1 MPSSFASH
9 WSLDQEVVFLNHG
22 SYGACPNRVLD
33 HQHQLRQR
41 IERQPVRF
49 FMRDGFDLLDE
60 ARGHLAEF
68 VGANTQDLV
77 FLRNTTEGVNAVVR
91 SLDFKV
97 GEQIIVTNH
106 GYNACRNIVEYIAS
120 KTGAEVVVVELPFV
134 GITEDQVI
142 DTVTKAVT
150 NRTRLAIIDH
160 ITSPTG
166 LVLPI
171 APLTRVLENAGVS
184 VLIDGAHGPGMVDLD
199 MTQLSASWYVGNL
212 HKWVCAPKG
221 AAFMW
226 MNSRVQKQTRP
237 AVISHGYNQK
247 TLMPERPGHHLEF
260 DWIGT
265 HDPTAWLS
273 VPEAIKFTA
282 GMLPGGWPAVM
293 KRNRTLVLEAREL
306 LARRL
311 NLDLPVNDKMIGH
324 LAALPIRIEN
334 DTLSTLY
341 GSAFQKR
348 LLDRYN
354 IEVPVIP
361 WPNSDARLIRVS
373 AALHNSIEDY
383 ARLADALEE
392 EQLC

>member
-1 MPSSFASH
+1 M
-9 WSLDQEVVFLNHG
+9 
-22 SYGACPNRVLD
+22 
-33 HQHQLRQR
+33 
-41 IERQPVRF
+41 
-49 FMRDGFDLLDE
+49 
-60 ARGHLAEF
+60 
-68 VGANTQDLV
+68 

-247 TLMPERPGHHLEF
+247 TLMPERPG
-260 DWIGT
+260 
-265 HDPTAWLS
+265 PR
-273 VPEAIKFTA
+273 V
-282 GMLPGGWPAVM
+282 
-293 KRNRTLVLEAREL
+293 R
-306 LARRL
+306 
-311 NLDLPVNDKMIGH
+311 
-324 LAALPIRIEN
+324 
-334 DTLSTLY
+334 
-341 GSAFQKR
+341 
-348 LLDRYN
+348 LDRH
-354 IEVPVIP
+354 P
-361 WPNSDARLIRVS
+361 
-373 AALHNSIEDY
+373 
-383 ARLADALEE
+383 
-392 EQLC
+392 